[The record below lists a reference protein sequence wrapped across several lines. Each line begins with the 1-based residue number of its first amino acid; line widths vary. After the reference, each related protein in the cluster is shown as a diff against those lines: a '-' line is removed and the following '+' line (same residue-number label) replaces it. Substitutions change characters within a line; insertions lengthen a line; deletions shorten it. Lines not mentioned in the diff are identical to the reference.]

1 MLIAPFRN
9 AEEIFRQASLCGEP
23 VVFPTD
29 TIYGIGA
36 PLSDKKA
43 NDKIFDIKGRDR
55 SKPFPVLI
63 SSVEQAA
70 ELAVFDEKCKRI
82 MEFLW
87 SNGSFTLL
95 LKGKKEVDDLY
106 KLNDTIALRLPHMSI
121 LKQLINKTGPLS
133 ATSANPS
140 GVEYTSD
147 TSIIMNQFKD
157 LVHFFIIS
165 ENRNTTSSTII
176 DLTAPKPAV
185 LRGNFDLSRLADI

>member
-9 AEEIFRQASLCGEP
+9 AEEIFRRASLCGEP
-23 VVFPTD
+23 VIFPTD

-36 PLSDKKA
+36 PISDKKA

-55 SKPFPVLI
+55 SKPFPVLV
-63 SSVEQAA
+63 SSFEQAA
-70 ELAVFDEKCKRI
+70 ELALFDGRCHRI
-82 MEFLW
+82 MDFLW
-87 SNGSFTLL
+87 SRGSFTIL
-95 LKGKKEVDDLY
+95 LKGRKEIDDLY
-106 KLNDTIALRLPHMSI
+106 KLNDTIALRLPHMPI

-147 TSIIMNQFKD
+147 TSIIMSQFKD

-165 ENRNTTSSTII
+165 KNINTASSTII
-176 DLTAPKPAV
+176 DLTASKPAV
-185 LRGNFDLSRLADI
+185 LRGDFDLSCLADI